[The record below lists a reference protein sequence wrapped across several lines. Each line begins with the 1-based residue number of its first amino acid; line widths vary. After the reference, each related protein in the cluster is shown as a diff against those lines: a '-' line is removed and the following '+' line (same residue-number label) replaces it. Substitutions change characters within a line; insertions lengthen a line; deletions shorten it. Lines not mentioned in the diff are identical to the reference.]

1 MKLSEKNLADLAL
14 VGLRSKYRE
23 KLDGMDH
30 YSINQLQVRA
40 LGQEIRFKR
49 EKDAYKPHSSKTHIV
64 EYDSD

>member
-1 MKLSEKNLADLAL
+1 LSFYEKNLVDLPLA
-14 VGLRSKYRE
+14 GLRSNYRE
-23 KLDGMDH
+23 KLDAMDH